1 MRPSQWYEAQD
12 MFGDH
17 VTLTQLR
24 PHHAEGVLAASED
37 DSVFRWMSFDRPE
50 TLTEAESLV
59 ARYLAVPGVNA
70 WAQMDTKSG
79 DLAGITTYY
88 DINPERRSLLIGVT
102 WLGERFQRTGINT
115 ESKLM
120 LLTHAFDTLGAV
132 RVAWEIDERNEQS
145 RAAIE
150 RIGATK
156 EGLLR
161 KHKPRKDGS
170 WRNTVLYS
178 VIDDEWPEVRTALRT
193 ALDR

>member
-24 PHHAEGVLAASED
+24 PHHAEGVLAASGD
-37 DSVFRWMSFDRPE
+37 DDVFAWMSFDRPT
-50 TLTEAESLV
+50 TLTEAEAVV
-59 ARYLAVPGVNA
+59 ARYLAMPDTNA
-70 WAQMDTKSG
+70 WAQVDTKSG
-79 DLAGITTYY
+79 ELAGITTFYE
-88 DINPERRSLLIGVT
+88 INPERRSLIIGGT

-132 RVAWEIDERNEQS
+132 RVAWETDERNEQS
-145 RAAIE
+145 QAAIE
-150 RIGATK
+150 RLGATR

-170 WRNTVLYS
+170 WRNTVIYS
-178 VIDDEWPEVRTALRT
+178 VTDDEWSQVRDGLRS